1 MSGFRCGRRLAAGWL
16 PPHRLPRNTP
26 STPMIVTWDWL
37 NEYVRLDMPVEEF
50 ENRLMMAG
58 LNHESTL
65 RIDGQIAIDLE
76 VTSNRPDCLG
86 HLGIARE
93 AAVLFNRELKLP
105 AAQPR
110 TGKTPVTEL
119 TSVEI
124 QCPDL
129 CPRYTAR
136 VIRGVKVGPSPQWL
150 VDRLAALFKFADAS
164 KGKPAAWK
172 PVNNIVDITNYV
184 MMECGQPLHAFDYN
198 RLAERRIVVRE
209 ARKGEKLEAID
220 HKVYELEPGMCVI
233 ADAKKP
239 VGLGGVMGGADTEV
253 SDTTVDLLIEAA
265 EFNPLSIRNTAR
277 TLKLFSPSSFRFSR
291 GLDPEGVDWASRR
304 CCELIL
310 ELAGGELAEGVI
322 DAGRRETPRREITL
336 RFSQLKRI
344 LGIDI
349 DRAEVLRI
357 LAALGNTIQGD
368 PTPERVTV
376 TAPSWRRDLTREIDL
391 VEEVA
396 RIHGYDKIPEDVQV
410 PMASSRRSRREQ
422 VLDRVRKG
430 LNAAGYDE
438 ALTLSAVPEAW
449 SNAFSPWT
457 DQPALQTPTPI
468 IKGADRLRRS
478 LVPSLLDVR
487 RINQGMG
494 NADVELFEIANVY
507 LSRPTELPE
516 EVRMIGLTSGGSYY
530 DVQGAI
536 LGLLEDLH
544 CTQQLEYRPLEQP
557 LFTERSAELWLGGER
572 LGVLGE
578 VSPEGL
584 ETFGLRSPATCGE
597 LKFEVLEA
605 AAQLVPQ
612 YTKTSDYP
620 GIVQDINLVLAEK
633 VRWDE
638 VRDVVVRHG
647 GPLLEQVNYQETYR
661 TPKLA
666 EAGKKKVLFQVA
678 FRSPTET
685 LTQDQAR
692 EAHTA
697 IFAACQQAFGAELG

>member
-1 MSGFRCGRRLAAGWL
+1 
-16 PPHRLPRNTP
+16 
-26 STPMIVTWDWL
+26 MIVTWDWL

-93 AAVLFNRELKLP
+93 AAVLFNRELKVP

-110 TGKTPVTEL
+110 TGKTRVTEL

-150 VDRLAALFKFADAS
+150 VDRLAALFKFADVS
-164 KGKPAAWK
+164 KGKASAWK

-198 RLAERRIVVRE
+198 RLAGKRIVVRE

-233 ADAKKP
+233 ADAEKP

-322 DAGRRETPRREITL
+322 DVGRRETPRREITL

-349 DRAEVLRI
+349 DRDEVLRI
-357 LAALGNTIQGD
+357 LAALGNTIQGE

-376 TAPSWRRDLTREIDL
+376 TAPSWRRDLSREIDL

-396 RIHGYDKIPEDVQV
+396 RVHGYDKIPEDVQV

-422 VLDRVRKG
+422 VLERVRKG

-468 IKGADRLRRS
+468 IKGADHLRRS

-494 NADVELFEIANVY
+494 NTDVELFEIANVY
-507 LSRPTELPE
+507 LPRPAELPE
-516 EVRMIGLTSGGSYY
+516 EIRMIGLTSGGDYY
-530 DVQGAI
+530 AVQGAI

-544 CTQQLEYRPLEQP
+544 ITEGLEYRELKQP
-557 LFTERSAELWLGGER
+557 LFSERAAELWLGGER
-572 LGVLGE
+572 LGVIGE
-578 VSPEGL
+578 VSPQGL
-584 ETFGLRSPATCGE
+584 ETFGLRSPATCAE
-597 LKFEVLEA
+597 LRFSVLEA

-612 YTKTSDYP
+612 YAKTSDYP
-620 GIVQDINLVLAEK
+620 GIVQDINLVLAED
-633 VRWDE
+633 VRWDQ
-638 VRDVVVRHG
+638 VRDVVIRHG

-678 FRSPTET
+678 FRSPTGT

-692 EAHTA
+692 EAHAA

>member
-1 MSGFRCGRRLAAGWL
+1 MGGFGCGRRCRCCAAPRPRIVIPY
-16 PPHRLPRNTP
+16 PP
-26 STPMIVTWDWL
+26 TPMIVTWDWL
-37 NEYVRLDMPVEEF
+37 NEYVRLEMPVEEF
-50 ENRLMMAG
+50 EQRLMMAG

-65 RIDGQIAIDLE
+65 KIDGQIAIDLE

-86 HLGIARE
+86 HIGIARE
-93 AAVLFNRELKLP
+93 AAVLFDRELNLP
-105 AAQPR
+105 AAQPK
-110 TGKTPVTEL
+110 TGKTPVSEL

-124 QCPDL
+124 LCPEL

-150 VDRLAALFKFADAS
+150 VDRLAALFKFSDAA
-164 KGKPAAWK
+164 KGKTSAWK

-198 RLAERRIVVRE
+198 RLAEHRIVVRE

-253 SDTTVDLLIEAA
+253 SESTVDLLIEAA
-265 EFNPLSIRNTAR
+265 EFAPMSIRNTSR

-310 ELAGGELAEGVI
+310 QLAGGELAEGVI
-322 DAGRRETPRREITL
+322 DVGRRETPRREITL

-344 LGIDI
+344 LGISIERD
-349 DRAEVLRI
+349 EVLRI
-357 LAALGNTIQGD
+357 LAALGNQVQGD
-368 PTPERVTV
+368 PTPETVTV
-376 TAPSWRRDLTREIDL
+376 VAPSWRRDLTREIDL

-410 PMASSRRSRREQ
+410 PMASSRRSHREQ
-422 VLDRVRKG
+422 VLDRVRKA

-438 ALTLSAVPEAW
+438 ALTLSAEPESW
-449 SNAFSPWT
+449 SAAFSPWT

-494 NADVELFEIANVY
+494 NSQVELFEIANVY
-507 LSRPTELPE
+507 LPRPGDLPE
-516 EVRMIGLTSGGSYY
+516 EVRMIGLTSGGDYY
-530 DVQGAI
+530 GVQGAI

-544 CTQQLEYRPLEQP
+544 CETPLEYRTLESN
-557 LFTERSAELWLGGER
+557 LFTERAAELWLGSER
-572 LGVLGE
+572 LGYVGE
-578 VSPEGL
+578 VSPQGL
-584 ETFGLRSPATCGE
+584 DTFGLRAPTTCAE
-597 LKFEVLEA
+597 LQFSVLEA
-605 AAQLVPQ
+605 VAQLVPQ
-612 YTKTSDYP
+612 YAKTSDYP
-620 GIVQDINLVLAEK
+620 GIVQDINLVLNES
-633 VRWDE
+633 VRWDD
-638 VRDVVVRHG
+638 VRNVVVRHG
-647 GPLLEQVNYQETYR
+647 GPLLEQVSYQETYR

-678 FRSPTET
+678 FRSSTET

-692 EAHTA
+692 EAHSA
-697 IFAACQQAFGAELG
+697 IFAACQQAFAAELG